1 MSIIGSHAKGQTNR
15 KNNQDDC
22 KRVQGERRLLANKS
36 FANILFNNI
45 PSECLI
51 FYGQDDC
58 KAGTKIHEEPAAST
72 RDCAQLSVSTD
83 GGTAWT
89 FDTSSKTCSVHNTSL
104 YSTNFM
110 PSEGKIS
117 GRRECGLLTQEE
129 WDQKMSSESRANLK
143 KFLQTPR
150 NCTTSQKPL
159 KDEGEV
165 PEEVTKAL
173 PAIDVFLNP
182 SRSKELEHMLWKSE
196 DTGVGKVS
204 KVRYILHS

>member
-1 MSIIGSHAKGQTNR
+1 M
-15 KNNQDDC
+15 
-22 KRVQGERRLLANKS
+22 
-36 FANILFNNI
+36 
-45 PSECLI
+45 
-51 FYGQDDC
+51 
-58 KAGTKIHEEPAAST
+58 
-72 RDCAQLSVSTD
+72 
-83 GGTAWT
+83 
-89 FDTSSKTCSVHNTSL
+89 HNTSL
-104 YSTNFM
+104 YSTNFV

-129 WDQKMSSESRANLK
+129 WDQKMSSESRANLRE
-143 KFLQTPR
+143 FLKTPR

-182 SRSKELEHMLWKSE
+182 SRSKELEHMLRKSE
-196 DTGVGKVS
+196 DTGVGKVT

>member
-1 MSIIGSHAKGQTNR
+1 MLP
-15 KNNQDDC
+15 
-22 KRVQGERRLLANKS
+22 VNKS
-36 FANILFNNI
+36 FANILLNNNT
-45 PSECLI
+45 SECLI
-51 FYGQDDC
+51 FYDQDDC

-104 YSTNFM
+104 YSTNFV

-129 WDQKMSSESRANLK
+129 WDQKMSSESHANLR
-143 KFLQTPR
+143 KFLKTPR

-182 SRSKELEHMLWKSE
+182 SRSEELEHMLRKSE